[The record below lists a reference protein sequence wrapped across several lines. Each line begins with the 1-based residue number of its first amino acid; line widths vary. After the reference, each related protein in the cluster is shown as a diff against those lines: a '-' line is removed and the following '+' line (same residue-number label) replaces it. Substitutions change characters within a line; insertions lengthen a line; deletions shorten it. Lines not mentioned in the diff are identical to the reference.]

1 MEKRCPWTSDN
12 PQMIAYH
19 ATEWGVPVHNDRR
32 LFGKLVLDGLEENE
46 TFMIRVP
53 RS

>member
-1 MEKRCPWTSDN
+1 MRRR
-12 PQMIAYH
+12 
-19 ATEWGVPVHNDRR
+19 VPVSG
-32 LFGKLVLDGLEENE
+32 GKFVLDGLEENE